1 MTDDGPGRPGRPRP
15 VLVDLPPGDPRWDA
29 AFPVL
34 RQLRPHLDRE
44 AFEVVHRAGSGQG
57 LVFTAAFDGEGR
69 CLGVAGWRVVDTTSV
84 LRKLYLDDLVVDA
97 DARSGGVG
105 AALLAHLEDRGLA
118 AGCHVLELD
127 SGHQRTD
134 AHRFYRREGYVDRSA
149 HFAKD
154 LGPADGT

>member
-1 MTDDGPGRPGRPRP
+1 MTGPPPA
-15 VLVDLPPGDPRWDA
+15 LTDLPPGDPGWSA

-44 AFEVVHRAGSGQG
+44 AFDRVHRAGADQG
-57 LVFTAAFDGEGR
+57 LVFTGVFDAAGA

-84 LRKLYLDDLVVDA
+84 LRKLYVDDLVVDA
-97 DARSGGVG
+97 GIRSRGVG
-105 AALLAHLEDRGLA
+105 AALLGHLEQRGLD

-127 SGHQRTD
+127 SGHQRGD

-154 LGPADGT
+154 LGPA

>member
-1 MTDDGPGRPGRPRP
+1 MTSRRPHPAF
-15 VLVDLPPGDPRWDA
+15 VDLPPSDPRWDA

-44 AFEVVHRAGSGQG
+44 AFAVVHRAGSRQG
-57 LVFTAAFDGEGR
+57 LVFTGAFDVDER

-84 LRKLYLDDLVVDA
+84 LRKLYVDDLAVETA
-97 DARSGGVG
+97 ARSGGVG

-149 HFAKD
+149 HFGKD
-154 LGPADGT
+154 LGPVTGV